1 MLRFS
6 YYFPFYSQLWPAL
19 LERLGGRAQASHQ
32 SKHLIIQNEVASAV
46 YARDAEGVGLNPD
59 TDKHFSVIAGSS
71 TSQTSPRRWSYGPRL
86 Y

>member
-6 YYFPFYSQLWPAL
+6 HYFPFYSQLWPG
-19 LERLGGRAQASHQ
+19 LGGRAQASHQ

-71 TSQTSPRRWSYGPRL
+71 TS
-86 Y
+86 